1 MSHYCDILSAKG
13 EDADGVRIP
22 DAVDLRVRQAMAI
35 GPSVG
40 SKKKVTGPVSTTG
53 TSAHL

>member
-13 EDADGVRIP
+13 EDAWIRLKGGYN
-22 DAVDLRVRQAMAI
+22 LRVRQAMAI

-40 SKKKVTGPVSTTG
+40 QTGRPVGKEHEST
-53 TSAHL
+53 